1 MLGARHNGRPAL
13 HLSQLSIRLDAWLH
27 CLSMTRSILYAQM
40 YKHTIYSSVST
51 FGRAAWFT
59 LSHNQF
65 EIQRISFSPPR
76 KLGRKSWHHLHS
88 EIINICDRFKWHNW
102 FSPAAEKFYVSSSQ
116 NTSPNKIDTFHLSH
130 FVGQFVTMRD
140 YWLKFLTMLCVFAM
154 HFGGPVRVGPV
165 QRQWRRLI
173 SRRAAAEWPCEAVTA
188 LQMRRSPCR
197 ALSRSPLPAALFG
210 RLRICHSQRCLL
222 TCHLRL
228 WQSVCVSCL
237 CSNARSHCQNTR
249 GQQTVHSK
257 ILRVVFSVSQ

>member
-1 MLGARHNGRPAL
+1 MRKCTNTQYTLRCQLLDEQHDSLCRTISLKSSGFPFHLLG
-13 HLSQLSIRLDAWLH
+13 SQGGKLTSSPLRDNQYMR
-27 CLSMTRSILYAQM
+27 SVQMTQM
-40 YKHTIYSSVST
+40 V
-51 FGRAAWFT
+51 
-59 LSHNQF
+59 
-65 EIQRISFSPPR
+65 
-76 KLGRKSWHHLHS
+76 
-88 EIINICDRFKWHNW
+88 
-102 FSPAAEKFYVSSSQ
+102 SPAAEKFYVSSSQ

-140 YWLKFLTMLCVFAM
+140 YWLKFLTMCSLVLCVFAM

-228 WQSVCVSCL
+228 WQSVCLLSSL
-237 CSNARSHCQNTR
+237 KRS
-249 GQQTVHSK
+249 
-257 ILRVVFSVSQ
+257 IA